1 MLLESQLDDFDKA
14 ADTKLPML
22 KWTEEEAKVMFEED
36 YAEYRKR
43 EKSYK
48 NNKKLF
54 GLIYG
59 QCMPTLLASVK
70 SQKYITEK
78 YKGIDIVLL
87 MEVIKRLSV
96 GIDDNAN
103 DLLTTHDALKQLYNL
118 LQGKTESNDK

>member
-48 NNKKLF
+48 NNKKPF

-70 SQKYITEK
+70 SQKYFTEK